1 MQKIQFTTMINASPE
16 KVWNVL
22 WNDRT
27 YRIWTSVFCEGSY
40 AVSNWKEGEKINF
53 LDPNGNGM
61 FSVIEKM
68 TPNKFMSF
76 KHLGGIKN
84 NQEQPIDEET
94 KKWSGAHENYTL
106 TEKNGKTELL
116 AELDMA
122 DDHLDFFKEAFPK
135 GLQKVKE
142 LSEQE

>member
-1 MQKIQFTTMINASPE
+1 MQKVQFSTLINASPE
-16 KVWNVL
+16 KVWDIL

-40 AVSNWKEGEKINF
+40 AVSDWKEGGKINF

-76 KHLGGIKN
+76 KHIGGIKN
-84 NQEQPIDEET
+84 NEEQPIDDET
-94 KKWSGAHENYTL
+94 KKWSGSHENYTL
-106 TEKNGKTELL
+106 TEKDDKTELV
-116 AELDMA
+116 ADLDMT
-122 DDHLDFFKEAFPK
+122 DEHLEYFKDAFPK